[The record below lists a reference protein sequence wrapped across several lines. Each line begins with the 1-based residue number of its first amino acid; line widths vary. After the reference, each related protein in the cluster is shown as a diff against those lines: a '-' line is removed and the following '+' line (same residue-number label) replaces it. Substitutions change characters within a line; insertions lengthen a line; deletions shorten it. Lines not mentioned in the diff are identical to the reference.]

1 MVRDQQQLLGE
12 LYYLE
17 ESLNHILIE
26 KEMYEEIETL
36 TNLIKR
42 IEYDITYS
50 VGSWGI

>member
-1 MVRDQQQLLGE
+1 MKDKRHLLGE

-17 ESLNHILIE
+17 DYLRHILIE
-26 KEMYEEIETL
+26 KEMYEEIETV

-42 IEYDITYS
+42 VEFDITYS

>member
-1 MVRDQQQLLGE
+1 MKDKQQLLGE

-17 ESLNHILIE
+17 DSLRHIIIE

-42 IEYDITYS
+42 VEFDITYS